1 MIQNR
6 FQQDYLPELYSI
18 IPLNLYGI
26 PWRWGRIPVKTQKC
40 THFPQQKNPPYKFTS
55 SVTKSVAPSP
65 LNSNFHLNTLYK
77 LHLQLLAIAVVSLL
91 LTSGFMYI
99 HVMLIFINQCLLN
112 VVFSIEWSK
121 ALNDQ
126 SSLKQYHKLP
136 FNTIWKTLLLLMLV
150 FHFFTLPFLFQTY

>member
-26 PWRWGRIPVKTQKC
+26 PLRWRRIPVKTQKC
-40 THFPQQKNPPYKFTS
+40 THFPQQKNPPYKFTFS
-55 SVTKSVAPSP
+55 ATKSVAPSP

-77 LHLQLLAIAVVSLL
+77 LYLQLLAIAVVSLL

-99 HVMLIFINQCLLN
+99 HVMLCLLN
-112 VVFSIEWSK
+112 IAFSIEWSK
-121 ALNDQ
+121 VLNDQ

-136 FNTIWKTLLLLMLV
+136 LNTIWKTLLLLMLV
-150 FHFFTLPFLFQTY
+150 SHFFTLPFLLQTY